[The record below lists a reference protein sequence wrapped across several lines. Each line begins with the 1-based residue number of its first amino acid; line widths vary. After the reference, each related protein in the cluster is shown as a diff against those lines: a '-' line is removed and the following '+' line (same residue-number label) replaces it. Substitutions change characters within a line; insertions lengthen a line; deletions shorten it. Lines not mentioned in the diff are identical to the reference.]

1 MKTRIQALAALALCS
16 TAAFAVTIAKP
27 GVAGPR
33 ITPVEAELMKD
44 VQARHLTVGATVF
57 ARVTAEWRGTGCALN
72 KGAILEAHVVS
83 VVPHTKAAKGSEI
96 GLAFT
101 KAQCGEVKMG
111 DFGLLLAA
119 VAAPPESLDTGI
131 LSHPMPFTT
140 SLGGGFGNIDNLRS
154 SFNAN
159 VQMRLSL
166 SQAPLIPQMQM
177 GDVSGIR
184 GLKLSVGT
192 GPGNSSVLTAKDRDV
207 TLVSHSVLLL
217 VPLEGTFPRSSVNP
231 GAARPPVEGSSPGG
245 AVAANTGAP
254 AQPPADDIDLCVP
267 PQCDLAL
274 PQGNASEM
282 GSAAAT
288 ISTRALGYAPRP
300 QRVTNSFDHDE
311 ALAYL
316 GPRELL
322 VAFNKHALLPRHAF
336 GQAGWTVRVIHASLV
351 DTETRQVTHSVDW
364 ELPDTHQYLWP
375 LDAGRVLVHVGSE
388 LRVYGAGLKIR
399 NRVLLDGPLAFVR
412 VTPDGSFVAV
422 GIVRERHTPEL
433 HAQLSESLEGD
444 PEEDVE
450 IQVLNRNFEPIA
462 KSTARSGLMAP
473 TLLNE
478 GQAQLLGLP
487 AMRFRISMLAWDS
500 HPSTVARFNSSC
512 TPELSSLAPDLIFL
526 VSCDKQTEE
535 MEYRVLRPNGR
546 LTLKGVASMYEFGY
560 AAQGS
565 ANRESFVVKTLQSSR
580 PVPVGA
586 LFSPA
591 DLTSEELRV
600 YRATDGK
607 RLLGVRVDSPSSSRD
622 GFALA
627 PDGSQLAVMTRE
639 QVAFYS
645 VPRQ

>member
-1 MKTRIQALAALALCS
+1 MRMRIPGLTTALALCC
-16 TAAFAVTIAKP
+16 TAVFADTIARP
-27 GVAGPR
+27 A
-33 ITPVEAELMKD
+33 ITPVQAELMSD
-44 VQARHLTVGATVF
+44 VHARLVKVGATVY
-57 ARVTAEWRGTGCALN
+57 ARVTVDWRGTGCVLQ
-72 KGAILEAHVVS
+72 KGAILEAHVIS
-83 VVPHTKAAKGSEI
+83 VVPPTRTAKGSEL

-101 KAQCGEVKMG
+101 RAQCGELKMG
-111 DFGLLLAA
+111 AFELLLAA
-119 VAAPPESLDTGI
+119 MAAPPQNPDLGI
-131 LSHPMPFTT
+131 MTASVPLGTSGSGGLAALKMMQLSTNLNLQ
-140 SLGGGFGNIDNLRS
+140 LGPQIN
-154 SFNAN
+154 
-159 VQMRLSL
+159 
-166 SQAPLIPQMQM
+166 QAPVVPRLQM
-177 GDVSGIR
+177 GDVSGIK

-192 GPGNSSVLTAKDRDV
+192 GPNNSSELTSKDHDV
-207 TLVSHSVLLL
+207 ALETHTLLLL
-217 VPLEGTFPRSSVNP
+217 VPLKGTFPGASAIP
-231 GAARPPVEGSSPGG
+231 GAAQPPSGNASGPGSTAASNPGP
-245 AVAANTGAP
+245 AVP
-254 AQPPADDIDLCVP
+254 AQPPVDDIDLCLP
-267 PQCDLAL
+267 PQCNLAL
-274 PQGNASEM
+274 PAGNAGDM
-282 GSAAAT
+282 GSAEAS
-288 ISTRALGYAPRP
+288 ISIRQLGYAPRP
-300 QRVTNSFDHDE
+300 QRVMNSFDHDE

-322 VAFNKHALLPRHAF
+322 VAFNPHLLVPRHAL
-336 GQAGWTVRVIHASLV
+336 GRAGWTVRVIRAALV
-351 DTETRQVTHSVDW
+351 DTQTRLVTDTVDW
-364 ELPDTHQYLWP
+364 ELPDNRQYLWP
-375 LDAGRVLVHVGSE
+375 LADGRVLVHVGSE
-388 LRVYGAGLKIR
+388 LRVYGQGLKIQ
-399 NRVLLDGPLAFVR
+399 NRVSLDGPLAFVR